1 MGGEWDDPI
10 PDSLRSSWDAW
21 LDDLH
26 KIELLEIPRCYFQD
40 LEDETKVELHTFTD
54 ASQQAKAVV
63 IYARFVQKELI
74 TIRFIIGRSW
84 VTPLKPV
91 SIPRLELQAALLGS
105 RLATFVQ
112 ENHNLKFS
120 RVQFWTDSST
130 VLCWLRSDAR
140 KFPTFIANRVGEI
153 EETTNATQWR
163 WVPTKQNPADDGT
176 RNNAPADLTS
186 NCRWL
191 TGPEFLRSHDSEWPC
206 DLQLKKK
213 PPSTE
218 DLETKTEL
226 IFLTNE
232 MSSKCLPCISRFS
245 NWYRLIRSTAWLL
258 RYFQKC
264 HSKNRST
271 PSGELSPAEIEAA
284 EAKWLIETQQSS
296 FTVEIQCLKNQ
307 KDLPKGSKLRP
318 LTPILDVHGILRVN
332 SRIRNSI
339 LPDSTKFPAIL
350 DPHHDYTKLLIL
362 WHHKKIGH
370 HGQEILVNELRQKY
384 YIFNIRAAVKNSW
397 NHCQWCKNYR
407 AKPHPPLMSALP
419 EIRVNFS

>member
-1 MGGEWDDPI
+1 MSLDELPDERVLGMTWKPTGDVFYFVLQFHKVPSEVLTKGRSPTKREIASIIPSIFDIFGFLAHFTIQAKILKQEVWRMGGEWDDPI

-54 ASQQAKAVV
+54 DSQQAKAVV
-63 IYARFVQKELI
+63 IYARFVQRELI
-74 TIRFIIGRSW
+74 TIRFINGRSW
-84 VTPLKPV
+84 GTPLKPV

-176 RNNAPADLTS
+176 RNNAPADLTT

-191 TGPEFLRSHDSEWPC
+191 TGPEFLRRHDSEWPC
-206 DLQLKKK
+206 DLQLKKN

-218 DLETKTEL
+218 DLE
-226 IFLTNE
+226 
-232 MSSKCLPCISRFS
+232 
-245 NWYRLIRSTAWLL
+245 
-258 RYFQKC
+258 
-264 HSKNRST
+264 
-271 PSGELSPAEIEAA
+271 
-284 EAKWLIETQQSS
+284 
-296 FTVEIQCLKNQ
+296 
-307 KDLPKGSKLRP
+307 
-318 LTPILDVHGILRVN
+318 
-332 SRIRNSI
+332 
-339 LPDSTKFPAIL
+339 
-350 DPHHDYTKLLIL
+350 
-362 WHHKKIGH
+362 
-370 HGQEILVNELRQKY
+370 
-384 YIFNIRAAVKNSW
+384 
-397 NHCQWCKNYR
+397 
-407 AKPHPPLMSALP
+407 
-419 EIRVNFS
+419 